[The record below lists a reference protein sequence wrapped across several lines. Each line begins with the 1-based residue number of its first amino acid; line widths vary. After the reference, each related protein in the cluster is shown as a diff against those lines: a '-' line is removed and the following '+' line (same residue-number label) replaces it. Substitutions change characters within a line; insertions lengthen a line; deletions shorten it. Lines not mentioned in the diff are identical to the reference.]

1 MESETRVQLL
11 ELVAFSAENRRPLFR
26 KMLQFPSPACGN
38 AVMMAPVREREEIMA
53 PFLRNQWYT
62 AATSAELAL
71 KPLARTICSEPL
83 VLFRGMDG
91 KVAAL
96 TDRCPHRKAPLSSGE
111 VVGNDIQCGYHGI
124 RFAADGA
131 CTHVPGDAQVGRN
144 FHARSFAVSEQHGL
158 IFIWLGE
165 ASLADPSLIP
175 DFGENV
181 RPGWT
186 GVHGL
191 LHVNGNYQ
199 LLIDNILDLTHVVF
213 VHKTTLAGGGVTE
226 TPLEV
231 EIEGDVVRAQRL
243 MRDVDTAPIYKAA
256 RNLHGKIDRWQF
268 LEFRPPVYARITLGA
283 REAGSELPFGT
294 PTHIVL
300 NSFTPETE
308 RSTHYFWS
316 TVRSWGL
323 DDANVSKIYKD
334 MTDLAFAEDAR
345 IVEQQQLLIDS
356 DTSGAPLVSLAFDR
370 AALGARRIIKRKLDE
385 EAAAQ
390 TRSTP
395 ALPQAAHAEA

>member
-1 MESETRVQLL
+1 
-11 ELVAFSAENRRPLFR
+11 
-26 KMLQFPSPACGN
+26 
-38 AVMMAPVREREEIMA
+38 MA

-62 AATSAELAL
+62 AATSAELGL
-71 KPLARTICSEPL
+71 KPLARIICNEPL
-83 VLFRGMDG
+83 VLFRGTHG

-96 TDRCPHRKAPLSSGE
+96 SDRCPHRKAPLSSGE

-131 CTHVPGDAQVGRN
+131 CTHVPGDAQVGRH
-144 FHARSFAVSEQHGL
+144 FHARSFAAREQHGL

-165 ASLADPSLIP
+165 ASLADPALIP

-181 RPGWT
+181 RAGWT

-191 LHVNGNYQ
+191 LHVKGNYQ

-213 VHKTTLAGGGVTE
+213 VHKTTLAGGGVAE

-231 EIEGDVVRAQRL
+231 EIDGDVVRARRL
-243 MRDVDTAPIYKAA
+243 MRNVDTAPIYKAA
-256 RNLHGKIDRWQF
+256 RNLQGKIDRWQF
-268 LEFRPPVYARITLGA
+268 LEFRPPIYARITLGA
-283 REAGSELPFGT
+283 REAGSEVPFGT

-334 MTDLAFAEDAR
+334 MTDLAFGEDAR

-390 TRSTP
+390 LSP
-395 ALPQAAHAEA
+395 SVSPAHAHSEA

>member
-1 MESETRVQLL
+1 MMEE
-11 ELVAFSAENRRPLFR
+11 R
-26 KMLQFPSPACGN
+26 KGQ
-38 AVMMAPVREREEIMA
+38 
-53 PFLRNQWYT
+53 FLRNQWYT
-62 AATSAELAL
+62 AATSAELGES
-71 KPLARTICSEPL
+71 PLARAICNEPM
-83 VLFRGMDG
+83 VIFRGKDG
-91 KVAAL
+91 NVAAL

-131 CTHVPGDAQVGRN
+131 CTHVPGTALIGRS
-144 FHARSFAVSEQHGL
+144 FRARSFPVREVHGL
-158 IFIWLGE
+158 IFVWLGE
-165 ASLADPSLIP
+165 ALADPALIP
-175 DFGENV
+175 DFSENV
-181 RPGWT
+181 KAGWT

-191 LHVNGNYQ
+191 LHVKGNYQ

-231 EIEGDVVRAQRL
+231 TVDGDVVRAQRL
-243 MRDVDTAPIYKAA
+243 MRNVDTAPIYRAA

-268 LEFRPPVYARITLGA
+268 LEFRPPIYARITLGA
-283 REAGSELPFGT
+283 REAGSDLPFGT

-308 RSTHYFWS
+308 RTTHYFWS

-323 DDANVSKIYKD
+323 EDEDVSKIYKD

-345 IVEQQQLLIDS
+345 IVEAQQALIDS
-356 DTSGAPLVSLAFDR
+356 DPTDAPLVSLAFDR
-370 AALGARRIIKRKLDE
+370 AGVGARRLIARKLEE
-385 EAAAQ
+385 EAKARARVAEIQAQ
-390 TRSTP
+390 ARSGM
-395 ALPQAAHAEA
+395 